1 MWESIFSSGPFLSAP
16 LKPVALHIPD
26 GFLSTPVAVV
36 GWALAIILIAVA
48 LRQTRNQL
56 GERQVPVLG
65 VMAAF
70 IFAAQAINFP
80 VAGGTSGHLL
90 GGALA
95 VIVLGPWAAVLVMT
109 AVIGLQGLIYQDGG
123 LIVMGWNIVNM
134 GILTAFVGMF
144 VYRLVEGI
152 MGKSRTS
159 LIVGGA
165 LAAWISVEAGAIAT
179 ALQLALSGTS
189 PLGIALPAMVGV
201 HALIGIGE
209 AIITVG
215 ALLLI
220 AQTRP
225 DLLAMGERAP
235 GKGSA
240 AWVTT
245 GLVIAVVIAALSFL
259 ASPEP
264 DGLERVATDTGFI
277 GTALD
282 PFYLILP
289 DYTVPFIANETMSG
303 IVAVV
308 LGTLL
313 VFGIALWI
321 GRMAR
326 RPRLS

>member
-1 MWESIFSSGPFLSAP
+1 MLEIISNLPYLSAP

-26 GFLSTPVAVV
+26 GFLSTPISLLGWVVAVAMI
-36 GWALAIILIAVA
+36 ALA
-48 LRQTRNQL
+48 LRQTRSQL
-56 GERQVPVLG
+56 GERQVPILG

-95 VIVLGPWAAVLVMT
+95 AIVLGPWAAVLVMT
-109 AVIGLQGLIYQDGG
+109 AVISLQALLFQDGG
-123 LIVMGWNIVNM
+123 LLVLGWNIVNM
-134 GILTAFVGMF
+134 GVLTAFVGMAT
-144 VYRLVEGI
+144 YRLTTGV
-152 MGKSRTS
+152 MGKGRGAI
-159 LIVGGA
+159 LVGGA
-165 LAAWISVEAGAIAT
+165 LGAWLSVMAGAIAT
-179 ALQLALSGTS
+179 ALQLVFSGTS
-189 PLGIALPAMVGV
+189 PLHIALPAMVGV

-225 DLLAMGERAP
+225 DLLALGEQAP
-235 GKGSA
+235 GKRSA
-240 AWVTT
+240 AWVTV
-245 GLVIAVVIAALSFL
+245 GLVMAVVMASMSFL

-264 DGLERVATDTGFI
+264 DGLERVATDQGFI

-282 PFYLILP
+282 PVYNILP
-289 DYTVPFIANETMSG
+289 DYTVPFIGNEVLSG
-303 IVAVV
+303 VVAVV

-313 VFGIALWI
+313 VFGIAVMI
-321 GRMAR
+321 GRVAR
-326 RPRLS
+326 RPRLG